1 MNQGP
6 SSPLAR
12 QCTEGL
18 AKRLRDPNDRRAFAV
33 ILTTKAR
40 ALVLDE
46 QSRALEKERTA
57 PHSAAKRDALLKA
70 LQRVSAAVGLI
81 RGVHPRT
88 T

>member
-1 MNQGP
+1 V
-6 SSPLAR
+6 
-12 QCTEGL
+12 T
-18 AKRLRDPNDRRAFAV
+18 
-33 ILTTKAR
+33 LTTKAR

-70 LQRVSAAVGLI
+70 VQRISAAVSLI
-81 RGVHPRT
+81 RGVPPRT